1 MAAYLVTLVLYVV
14 WLWIGVGWRLDGEVH
29 DDGKSGG
36 GSGGHYAYNNGHG
49 HAGGGCPNHVG
60 NWVDAD
66 VFWGFVFLTALL
78 WMLILSFAL
87 ACCCD
92 SGRDYSYVEIDNN
105 IGDEEQMMINGGV
118 NQQSINTG
126 SRKQKKQYMYGTVPS
141 ATAAVAIPTPSA
153 PPYDPKIPVATAT
166 PIGLDKR

>member
-1 MAAYLVTLVLYVV
+1 MALVLYVL
-14 WLWIGVGWRLDGEVH
+14 WLWIGIGWRLDGEVH
-29 DDGKSGG
+29 DDGMTG
-36 GSGGHYAYNNGHG
+36 GSGGHDAYNGHSSNGHG
-49 HAGGGCPNHVG
+49 AGAKCPNHVG

-66 VFWGFVFLTALL
+66 VFWGFVFLTSLL
-78 WMLILSFAL
+78 WMLILSFFV

-118 NQQSINTG
+118 NQQSIS
-126 SRKQKKQYMYGTVPS
+126 SREQKKQYGTVPS
-141 ATAAVAIPTPSA
+141 ATEAVAIPTPSA

-166 PIGLDKR
+166 PIGLDER